1 MKIKGLVIKVMFEI
15 NF

>member
-1 MKIKGLVIKVMFEI
+1 MFEI